1 MNNINPYFD
10 LVDRY
15 LEDDLSDTEKAQFN
29 VDLSINPELKKEYDL
44 QKKVN
49 SFLGDKDFHEFFDK
63 MNKIEDDLNL
73 EKGKSKQKRYLWY
86 AAAASVVIIMGANIF
101 SPIFYQ
107 TPSGTELFAKNYEIA
122 PSVLNNRSNS
132 DDLFMLDQGLVAFD
146 EARFEQ
152 SSFVLKEYLREHQN
166 HQMAQFYLALSHIE
180 MDQMKEAITSL
191 IPLSIDE
198 NSLYNDQA
206 CWYLA
211 LTYIKTEQF
220 DKAIIELEK
229 ISQQKHY
236 KKDEAL
242 ELLKKLD

>member
-1 MNNINPYFD
+1 MNSTNPYFD

-15 LEDDLSDTEKAQFN
+15 LEQDLSEEEKAQFN
-29 VDLSINPELKKEYDL
+29 ADLLTNVELKKEYDL

-63 MNKIEDDLNL
+63 INKIEDELNL

-86 AAAASVVIIMGANIF
+86 AAAASVIIIMGANIF

-107 TPSGTELFAKNYEIA
+107 VPSGTELFANNYEIA
-122 PSVLNNRSNS
+122 PSVLSNRSNS

-146 EARFEQ
+146 EERFEQ

-180 MDQMKEAITSL
+180 MDQMEDAITSL

-198 NSLYNDQA
+198 NCLYNDQA
-206 CWYLA
+206 SWYLA
-211 LTYIKTEQF
+211 LSYIKTEQF
-220 DKAIIELEK
+220 KEAIIELEK
-229 ISQQKHY
+229 ISKQKHY

-242 ELLKKLD
+242 ELLEKLN